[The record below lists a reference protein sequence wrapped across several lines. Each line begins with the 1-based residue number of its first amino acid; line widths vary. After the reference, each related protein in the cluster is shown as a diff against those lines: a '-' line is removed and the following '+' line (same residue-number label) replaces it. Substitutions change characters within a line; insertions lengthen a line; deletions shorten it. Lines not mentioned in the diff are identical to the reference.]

1 LRRYF
6 LSKGG
11 VNVRFIEALSYSGA
25 NYLMKQKGENHEKR
39 RVYFYGLQVIIGAIV
54 KFIILFILAFVT
66 ETLLT
71 TFLMAV
77 VFASLRSIAGGY
89 HMDTFGKCLGVSIS
103 MFMVFSIIARYTYPY
118 WNDYYVIIFAIIAVA
133 VSLFSICRWAPSDN
147 PNRPITDPKE
157 IKKFK
162 NLSIAY
168 LVIWTVISFVLIY
181 TKLYM
186 IFLSFVFGLLLEIFS
201 ITPAGHTFFDFI
213 KNRLKR
219 RKKKLSKK

>member
-1 LRRYF
+1 M
-6 LSKGG
+6 SKGG

-54 KFIILFILAFVT
+54 KVIILFVLALVT
-66 ETLLT
+66 DTLLT
-71 TFLMAV
+71 TFLMTL

-103 MFMVFSIIARYTYPY
+103 MFMVFSIIARYTYQY
-118 WNDYYVIIFAIIAVA
+118 WNDYQILIFGVITVFF
-133 VSLFSICRWAPSDN
+133 SLFSIYKWAPSDN
-147 PNRPITDPKE
+147 PNRPITQPSE

-162 NLSIAY
+162 RLSIIY
-168 LVIWTVISFVLIY
+168 LAICTIICFILIY

-186 IFLSFVFGLLLEIFS
+186 IFLSIEFGLILEIFS
-201 ITPAGHTFFDFI
+201 ITPVGHTFFDFV
-213 KNRLKR
+213 KNSLKK
-219 RKKKLSKK
+219 RKKKRSKK

>member
-1 LRRYF
+1 M
-6 LSKGG
+6 SKGG

-54 KFIILFILAFVT
+54 KVIILFVLALVT
-66 ETLLT
+66 DTLLT
-71 TFLMAV
+71 TFLMTL

-103 MFMVFSIIARYTYPY
+103 MFMVFSIIARYTYQY
-118 WNDYYVIIFAIIAVA
+118 WNDYQILIFGVITVFF
-133 VSLFSICRWAPSDN
+133 SLFSIYKWAPSDN
-147 PNRPITDPKE
+147 PNRPITQPSE

-162 NLSIAY
+162 RLSIIY
-168 LVIWTVISFVLIY
+168 LAICTIICFILIY

-186 IFLSFVFGLLLEIFS
+186 IFLSIAFGLILEIFS
-201 ITPAGHTFFDFI
+201 ITPVGHTFFDFV
-213 KNRLKR
+213 KNSLKK
-219 RKKKLSKK
+219 RKKKRSKK